1 MNQSYEQYD
10 VIIIGSGKSG
20 QAAINSMK
28 EQGIKALLIELEP
41 HTVATMV
48 NQSLIKPQP
57 SSPIYHT
64 TENQDASLTHHIA
77 VHKQVMSTTINQ
89 TVTYTLYASAVPD
102 NDPVIVE
109 AEQTNKDS
117 SYMSQ
122 SYTSHDH
129 NDNDMIVDA
138 EFVEFSPS
146 PSTNDNYDDDLE
158 VVEPEW
164 VENQDDHDAFSAKFN
179 HFSNHRK
186 RYASHQKMWAQKET
200 LDADENAD
208 HDESLFNKS
217 DQDFSLRSKLHR
229 RKTFSQ
235 ANQTD
240 ENESPVEF
248 DSFSYKATEQQSNWI
263 QSSTPIAPNKEA
275 QQEAEEANKQSFL
288 HTLLDQPLH
297 LERESRL
304 RKRFIN
310 KQRIENQ
317 QKHVLPSPDKEMH
330 NEGFYQ
336 SPLSKR
342 KIVGKQNHSNE
353 IHEDLTGENT
363 QSDLL
368 QTDSNLTRKRTRAQ
382 KKKRM
387 FGKQDHLLF
396 ETRIKKTRQKS
407 IQTDTESEPET
418 VYHFDSSP
426 TPPFKPPMKENHF
439 TFESENVEESPS
451 MEEHHVDTSSSTTSQ
466 ANQQSGGDALKRDTI
481 EFEEPYD
488 GYSSWEDFV
497 TPYSSNN
504 RKRQEMD
511 QVEKRKIAL
520 RGLHNLINNLG

>member
-20 QAAINSMK
+20 QAAINTMK

-89 TVTYTLYASAVPD
+89 TVTYTLYTSAPD
-102 NDPVIVE
+102 IDPVIVE
-109 AEQTNKDS
+109 ADQTNKES
-117 SYMSQ
+117 STYMSS
-122 SYTSHDH
+122 SYTSPNH

-146 PSTNDNYDDDLE
+146 PSTNDNQDDDLE

-164 VENQDDHDAFSAKFN
+164 VENQDDHDAFSAKLN
-179 HFSNHRK
+179 HFSTHK
-186 RYASHQKMWAQKET
+186 RRYTAQKLSTQKENFST
-200 LDADENAD
+200 EEDAN
-208 HDESLFNKS
+208 HDNSLYNKS
-217 DQDFSLRSKLHR
+217 DQDVSLRAKLYR

-235 ANQTD
+235 VNQTD
-240 ENESPVEF
+240 ETESPIEF
-248 DSFSYKATEQQSNWI
+248 DSFPYKASEQHTKWSN
-263 QSSTPIAPNKEA
+263 SSTPIAPNKEA

-288 HTLLDQPLH
+288 HSLLDQPLH

-317 QKHVLPSPDKEMH
+317 QKNVLPSPDQEAQS
-330 NEGFYQ
+330 EGFYQ
-336 SPLSKR
+336 TLPLSKQR
-342 KIVGKQNHSNE
+342 NIINKQNHTTE
-353 IHEDLTGENT
+353 IHEDLPTENT
-363 QSDLL
+363 KPDLL
-368 QTDSNLTRKRTRAQ
+368 QADSNLNRKRTRAQ

-387 FGKQDHLLF
+387 FGKQDLLF
-396 ETRIKKTRQKS
+396 ETRMKKPRHKN
-407 IQTDTESEPET
+407 IQTDAEPESET

-426 TPPFKPPMKENHF
+426 TPPFTPPVKENHF
-439 TFESENVEESPS
+439 SFETENVEESPS
-451 MEEHHVDTSSSTTSQ
+451 MEEHHVDTTSSTPSQ
-466 ANQQSGGDALKRDTI
+466 SNQQAGGDALKRDTI
-481 EFEEPYD
+481 EFEEPY

>member
-20 QAAINSMK
+20 QAAINTMK

-89 TVTYTLYASAVPD
+89 TVTYTLYASAVPEA
-102 NDPVIVE
+102 NPVIVE
-109 AEQTNKDS
+109 ADQTNKDS
-117 SYMSQ
+117 STFMSP
-122 SYTSHDH
+122 SYTSQDH

-146 PSTNDNYDDDLE
+146 PSTNDNQDDDLE

-164 VENQDDHDAFSAKFN
+164 VENQDEHDAFSAKFN
-179 HFSNHRK
+179 HFNTHRR
-186 RYASHQKMWAQKET
+186 RYNTTQKLWTQKET
-200 LDADENAD
+200 FNEEDADHED
-208 HDESLFNKS
+208 SLFSKS
-217 DQDFSLRSKLHR
+217 DQDFSLRAKLHR

-248 DSFSYKATEQQSNWI
+248 DPISYKAPEQHSKWSK
-263 QSSTPIAPNKEA
+263 SSTPIAPNKEA

-317 QKHVLPSPDKEMH
+317 QKHVLPSPDQEIQS
-330 NEGFYQ
+330 GDFYTKQ
-336 SPLSKR
+336 Q
-342 KIVGKQNHSNE
+342 KIVSKQNHSTGL
-353 IHEDLTGENT
+353 HEDLTSE
-363 QSDLL
+363 DLQADIL
-368 QTDSNLTRKRTRAQ
+368 QTDPNLTRKRTRAQ

-387 FGKQDHLLF
+387 FGKQDLLF
-396 ETRIKKTRQKS
+396 ETRIKKPRQKT
-407 IQTDTESEPET
+407 IQTDVEPEPET

-426 TPPFKPPMKENHF
+426 TPPFTPPVKENHF
-439 TFESENVEESPS
+439 TFEAENVEESPS
-451 MEEHHVDTSSSTTSQ
+451 LEEHHLDTTSSTTSQ
-466 ANQQSGGDALKRDTI
+466 SNQQAGQAGGDALKRDTI
-481 EFEEPYD
+481 EFEEPY